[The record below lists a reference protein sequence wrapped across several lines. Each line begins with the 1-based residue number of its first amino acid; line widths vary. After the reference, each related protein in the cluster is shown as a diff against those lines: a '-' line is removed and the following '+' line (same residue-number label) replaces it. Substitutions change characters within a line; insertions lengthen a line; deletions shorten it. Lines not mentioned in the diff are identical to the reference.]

1 MFLGIVLFAAIAVLC
16 VVAFV
21 MVKRRDRAYE
31 RGEWGN
37 D

>member
-1 MFLGIVLFAAIAVLC
+1 MFIGMVLFFGVAVLC

-21 MVKRRDRAYE
+21 MVKKKDKAYE